1 MQNLERLFGIQ
12 ILDGAYLEVTNLLQ
26 FFAFAEQDAGLR
38 GEFVAVR
45 EAERDVIPVAVQI
58 TKVSAQAV
66 KGDSPLDGAGGERW
80 QILLQKMMR
89 RRQKLADFRRGSL
102 FDVL

>member
-1 MQNLERLFGIQ
+1 MQNLERYLGIQ

-38 GEFVAVR
+38 GEFVAMR
-45 EAERDVIPVAVQI
+45 KAECNVIPVAVQI
-58 TKVSAQAV
+58 TEISAQAV
-66 KGDSPLDGAGGERW
+66 KGDSPLDGAGGERR
-80 QILLQKMMR
+80 QILPQKMMR
-89 RRQKLADFRRGSL
+89 RNQKLADFWRVSL